1 MFDSGLIL
9 CKKKFF
15 LQVCI
20 SFGAL
25 SILRVT
31 FCESEKQVLFRMRVH

>member
-1 MFDSGLIL
+1 MFANGLIL
-9 CKKKFF
+9 CILFF

-31 FCESEKQVLFRMRVH
+31 FGEFEKQVLFRMRVH